1 MGVGLARVCR
11 GHSLTYAS
19 DTTRLSTSTSFEAF
33 FALAIADFST
43 FSTLGAM
50 RLFTACSVR
59 IAEPAF
65 CPRIK
70 STTSRAFCG
79 ETRTYLASALDSIVK
94 NPMLDVGFWM
104 LVEGGAMRQGFFL
117 NQHPTSKIQHL
128 SSLRRLGRLLGRR
141 LHRMPLECA
150 GRPKFPQLLPHHIL
164 GDVHRDEF
172 LAVVARHPL
181 PHEIRHNPPPP
192 RPA

>member
-50 RLFTACSVR
+50 RLFTDCSIR

-79 ETRTYLASALDSIVK
+79 ETRTYLPSALDSIVK
-94 NPMLDVGFWM
+94 NPMLHAGFWM
-104 LVEGGAMRQGFFL
+104 LVEALPFPHASFL
-117 NQHPTSKIQHL
+117 NQHP
-128 SSLRRLGRLLGRR
+128 
-141 LHRMPLECA
+141 
-150 GRPKFPQLLPHHIL
+150 
-164 GDVHRDEF
+164 
-172 LAVVARHPL
+172 
-181 PHEIRHNPPPP
+181 
-192 RPA
+192 